1 MNDQT
6 CLTKINDNT
15 NLRTNGVAYIL
26 FVLLKKYKGENK
38 KKAAG
43 VKQEGEMGKNKI
55 VGYAVGV

>member
-38 KKAAG
+38 KRQPG
-43 VKQEGEMGKNKI
+43 
-55 VGYAVGV
+55 